1 MGLFKGE
8 QMKLKPA
15 VPVNEEDLKKEQATF
30 DKLNGIGNLY
40 GWREMMTLHEQ
51 LHVLL
56 APFSENVY
64 LGAAYKAEELLKS
77 YHFIARS
84 LIAELK
90 EREDQLLV
98 RAQGIDQ
105 LRDRALEV
113 ISKSAYGQD
122 GRLKEN
128 GCMPHQSQQR

>member
-1 MGLFKGE
+1 
-8 QMKLKPA
+8 MKLKPA

-98 RAQGIDQ
+98 RAQ
-105 LRDRALEV
+105 EV

>member
-1 MGLFKGE
+1 M
-8 QMKLKPA
+8 
-15 VPVNEEDLKKEQATF
+15 NEEDLKKEQATF

-64 LGAAYKAEELLKS
+64 IGAAYKAEELLKS

-105 LRDRALEV
+105 LRDRALKV

-122 GRLKEN
+122 DRSKEN
-128 GCMPHQSQQR
+128 GCMPHQSRQR